1 MTRPKWSLL
10 QQRLGYQFSQ
20 EALLVQALTH
30 RSFGAEHNERL
41 EFLGD
46 AILSCAIA
54 QALYDQ
60 FPKAREGELSR
71 LRANLVRGE
80 TLAKIAREFELGAWL
95 RLGQGERK
103 SGGHDRASILADTV
117 EAIIGAIA
125 LDGGTAQA
133 LAMVLQWWAPR
144 LDHLDLDRLLKDPK
158 TRLQEW
164 QQAQGQPLPEYEV
177 IEISGVAHEQCFTVS
192 CRVAQLEQP
201 MLAADSSRRGAEQAA
216 ARMILATL
224 EQPHD

>member
-1 MTRPKWSLL
+1 MSRPKWSLL
-10 QQRLGYQFSQ
+10 EQRLGYQFTQ
-20 EALLVQALTH
+20 GALLVQALTH
-30 RSFGAEHNERL
+30 RSYGAEHNERL

-71 LRANLVRGE
+71 LRATLVRGE
-80 TLAKIAREFELGAWL
+80 TLAEMAREFELGAWL

-103 SGGHDRASILADTV
+103 SGGHDRSSILADAV
-117 EAIIGAIA
+117 EALIGAIA
-125 LDGGTAQA
+125 LDAGTDKA

-144 LDHLDLDRLLKDPK
+144 LQSLDLERMLKDPK

-177 IEISGVAHEQCFTVS
+177 IDISGVAHDQSFTVA
-192 CRVAQLEQP
+192 CRVVQLPEP
-201 MLAADSSRRGAEQAA
+201 MLAQDSSRRGAEQAA
-216 ARMILATL
+216 AQKILITL
-224 EQPHD
+224 EAAND

>member
-10 QQRLGYQFSQ
+10 QQRLGYEFTQ
-20 EALLVQALTH
+20 ESLLIQALTH

-60 FPKAREGELSR
+60 FPKAREGDLSR
-71 LRANLVRGE
+71 LRATLVRGE
-80 TLAKIAREFELGAWL
+80 TLAEMAREFELGAWL

-103 SGGHDRASILADTV
+103 SGGHNRSSILADAV
-117 EAIIGAIA
+117 EALIGAIA
-125 LDGGTAQA
+125 LDSGTERA

-144 LDHLDLDRLLKDPK
+144 LASLDLQRMLKDPK

-177 IEISGVAHEQCFTVS
+177 VEVMGEAHDQSFKVA
-192 CRVAQLEQP
+192 CRVVQLEQP
-201 MLAADSSRRGAEQAA
+201 MLAEDSSRRGAEQAA
-216 ARMILATL
+216 AQKILATL
-224 EQPHD
+224 ESRHD